1 MRWYAGSGRGSD
13 IVIQGHGGE
22 AKMMVLEG
30 EGYGFAKRRGRKE
43 RVKELVERVF
53 GTELVPKQE

>member
-1 MRWYAGSGRGSD
+1 MKMRWYAGSGRGSD

-30 EGYGFAKRRGRKE
+30 EGYGVAKKE
-43 RVKELVERVF
+43 DVKSE
-53 GTELVPKQE
+53 

>member
-1 MRWYAGSGRGSD
+1 M
-13 IVIQGHGGE
+13 IQGHGGE